1 MEAHPFEDDSE
12 VERLSRSK
20 DLSLFCIAGNNKKRP
35 NSIIMGRLFDYH
47 VLDMMEFTIDPAGYR
62 ASESFGSAAG
72 GPQVGNKPLFLF
84 TGPEFDNNEEY
95 GAFKSLFLDFFRGQ
109 TVKGLD
115 LDGVRHV
122 ISCTAL
128 PGKRVLF
135 TVYVIKYTGVEDE
148 KEPSAYTPPD
158 MTPEV
163 DVQEIGPRAV
173 LEFRRTRL
181 ASPDMAKVATQAAT
195 QGAPKK
201 QKNVTKKNL
210 EGKAGVVFPK
220 KQDVAKLARSVKLPK
235 ALRAPKAKRPKVD
248 ESASATMVDL

>member
-1 MEAHPFEDDSE
+1 MDAHPFEDDSE
-12 VERLSRSK
+12 IEKLSRSK

-47 VLDMMEFTIDPAGYR
+47 ILDMMEFTIDPTSYR
-62 ASESFGSAAG
+62 ASESFESGAG
-72 GPQVGNKPLFLF
+72 GPQVGNKPVFTF

-95 GAFKSLFLDFFRGQ
+95 SAFKSLFLDFFRGQ
-109 TVKGLD
+109 TVKGID

-135 TVYVIKYTGVEDE
+135 TVYLIRYPGVEDE
-148 KEPSAYTPPD
+148 KAPSAYTPKG

-173 LEFRRTRL
+173 LEFQRNRL
-181 ASPDMAKVATQAAT
+181 AGPDMAKIAAQTATQT
-195 QGAPKK
+195 VQVK

-210 EGKAGVVFPK
+210 EGKMGVVFPN
-220 KQDVAKLARSVKLPK
+220 KQDVGKLARSVKLPK
-235 ALRAPKAKRPKVD
+235 ALRAPKNKRPKLD

>member
-1 MEAHPFEDDSE
+1 MREQPFEDDSE
-12 VERLSRSK
+12 IERLSRSK
-20 DLSLFCIAGNNKKRP
+20 DLSLFAIASNNKKHP

-47 VLDMMEFTIDPAGYR
+47 VLDMMEFTIDPASYR
-62 ASESFGSAAG
+62 ASESFETGAG
-72 GPQVGNKPLFLF
+72 GLQVGNKPLFTF

-95 GAFKSLFLDFFRGQ
+95 SSFKSLFLDFFRSQ
-109 TVKGLD
+109 TVKGID
-115 LDGVRHV
+115 LDGLRHV

-135 TVYVIKYTGVEDE
+135 TVYLIRYTGVEDE
-148 KEPSAYTPPD
+148 KAPSAYTAKG
-158 MTPEV
+158 TVPEI

-181 ASPDMAKVATQAAT
+181 ASPDMMKIATQT
-195 QGAPKK
+195 SKQTIPVK

-210 EGKAGVVFPK
+210 EGKAGIVYPN
-220 KQDVAKLARSVKLPK
+220 KQDVSKLARSVKLTK
-235 ALRAPKAKRPKVD
+235 ALRAPKSKKPKLD